1 VSFEGVAELGGPLSA
16 SPDEREVAVTVA
28 YPNQDPVKLVLRPG
42 RVAATPV
49 GVARTSVY
57 RLASFEQGKTL
68 VSLIPG
74 VTLPASSPDS
84 TLAGTKSP
92 APSASPV
99 ATPGEAPT
107 GTNAVPASTTIDAT
121 IRGVTPVSPATSTT
135 GSSGSTTP
143 APAVELQF
151 PE

>member
-1 VSFEGVAELGGPLSA
+1 
-16 SPDEREVAVTVA
+16 T
-28 YPNQDPVKLVLRPG
+28 
-42 RVAATPV
+42 
-49 GVARTSVY
+49 
-57 RLASFEQGKTL
+57 SFEQGKTL

-74 VTLPASSPDS
+74 VTLPTTSPDS

-92 APSASPV
+92 APSALP
-99 ATPGEAPT
+99 AGTPGDLPT

-135 GSSGSTTP
+135 GTSGSTTP
-143 APAVELQF
+143 APTVELQF